1 MTHGISATLLRKP
14 GEREVVVLRVYEAD
28 HHDVQLALSHK
39 VACEFADALKRLLRE
54 ARHSAVPEDGTTV
67 IGSVLLP
74 MGTRLEFTMVPDP
87 SDAEAALSVT
97 ITPPPTAVITF
108 DGGTPEGDP
117 PESFTG
123 TLSTPGD
130 RSLFI
135 GELSRCA
142 RLAKLRSGK
151 G

>member
-1 MTHGISATLLRKP
+1 MTPGISATLFRKP
-14 GEREVVVLRVYEAD
+14 EGREVVVLRVYEAD
-28 HHDVQLALSHK
+28 HHDIQLSLSHA
-39 VACEFADALKRLLRE
+39 VAREFADALKRLLRE

-67 IGSVLLP
+67 IGSVRLP

-87 SDAEAALSVT
+87 NDAQTALSVT
-97 ITPPPTAVITF
+97 ITPPPEAVITF

-123 TLSTPGD
+123 ILSTTGD

-142 RLAKLRSGK
+142 RLAKLRAGK